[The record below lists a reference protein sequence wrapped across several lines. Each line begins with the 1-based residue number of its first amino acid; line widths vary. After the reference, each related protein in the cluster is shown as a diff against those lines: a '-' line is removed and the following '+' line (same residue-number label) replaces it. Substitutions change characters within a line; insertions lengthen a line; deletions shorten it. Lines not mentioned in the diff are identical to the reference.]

1 MSVKES
7 FEKSAENKEEKV
19 QQFDMYGVK
28 VNVVPSE
35 KQFAQE
41 IFDSLAAIPTG
52 RTAIEDMKKYK
63 VDFYLE
69 TALGTAG
76 GYFDPLKNRIVMAKS
91 VGRDFMEFALV
102 HEARHLL
109 QNNLGRDMAEAKNLD
124 YASRLMI
131 NRATEADAQAQAL
144 KACKEWEAIGHD
156 APLKRFTGRYKPIV
170 DAYNKNNS
178 LSDAFKGW
186 YDDKRICSRYE
197 QYYDVETALTYIAEE
212 QDDRKPV
219 SLKPADVAKF
229 CGGDRVEGFEDF
241 LNSKQARQ
249 VHLLTKT
256 VLELANEAAMTKGA
270 PRDPSLASVPTRDLE
285 GDFGT
290 QFYALKNAKET
301 RKNFN
306 PESVPPKETVK
317 KEMLKIAMNAVDAVE
332 KINKAAIMKTR
343 DPEAEK
349 ALKEAKKQIASDA
362 VYKAARDAR
371 RTAQIAAMKNGKE
384 R

>member
-1 MSVKES
+1 MSVKEAY
-7 FEKSAENKEEKV
+7 EKSAGKNKEKV
-19 QQFDMYGVK
+19 EQFDLYGVK
-28 VNVVPSE
+28 VNVFPSE
-35 KQFAQE
+35 KKFAQE
-41 IFDSLAAIPTG
+41 VFDSLNAIPTG

-76 GYFDPLKNRIVMAKS
+76 GYFDPSNNRIVMAKS
-91 VGRDFMEFALV
+91 MGRDFMEFALV

-156 APLKRFTGRYKPIV
+156 APMKRFEKRYKPIV

-186 YDDKRICSRYE
+186 YDDERITASYE

-212 QDDRKPV
+212 PDDRPYV

-229 CGGDRVEGFEDF
+229 CGGDRVDGFEEF
-241 LNSKQARQ
+241 MNGKQARQ

-256 VLELANEAAMTKGA
+256 AVELANEAALVKGA
-270 PRDPSLASVPTRDLE
+270 HSDPSLENVPVRDLA
-285 GDFGT
+285 GNFGA
-290 QFYALKNAKET
+290 QLYAMKFIKET
-301 RKNFN
+301 REKFS
-306 PESVPPKETVK
+306 PESTSPKEAVK
-317 KEMLKIAMNAVDAVE
+317 KEMLKIVQNAVNAVE
-332 KINKAAIMKTR
+332 KIDKAAVNKTR
-343 DPEAEK
+343 DGNAEES
-349 ALKEAKKQIASDA
+349 LKTAKREIGGDIGKIVRSN
-362 VYKAARDAR
+362 R
-371 RTAQIAAMKNGKE
+371 RAAQIAAMKNGME

>member
-1 MSVKES
+1 MSVKEAY
-7 FEKSAENKEEKV
+7 EQSAGNNKEKV
-19 QQFDMYGVK
+19 EQFDLYGVK

-35 KQFAQE
+35 KKFAQE
-41 IFDSLAAIPTG
+41 VFDSLNAIPTG

-76 GYFDPLKNRIVMAKS
+76 GYFDSSKNRIVMAKS

-144 KACKEWEAIGHD
+144 KACKEWEKIGHD
-156 APLKRFTGRYKPIV
+156 APMKRFARRYKPIV

-306 PESVPPKETVK
+306 PESVPPKEAVK

-371 RTAQIAAMKNGKE
+371 RTAQIAAMKNGMT